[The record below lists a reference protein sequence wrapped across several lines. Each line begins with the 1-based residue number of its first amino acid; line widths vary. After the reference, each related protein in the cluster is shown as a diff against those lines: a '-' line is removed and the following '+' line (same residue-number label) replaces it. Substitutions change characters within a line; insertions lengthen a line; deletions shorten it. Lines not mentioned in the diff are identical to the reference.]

1 MDNKDKIEKTLSSLD
16 GIKRAQANPFLFE
29 KIVNRMQAKPKTVTY
44 GTGYVMAA
52 MMAILAVFVINF
64 AVWKSYIDSTAH
76 YNNSITT
83 VTNRKQDISSFAK
96 EFFNSS
102 SSYNY

>member
-1 MDNKDKIEKTLSSLD
+1 MDNKDKIERTLNSLD
-16 GIKRAQANPFLFE
+16 NIRRAQANPFLFE
-29 KIVNRMQAKPKTVTY
+29 KIVNRIQAKPKAVSY
-44 GTGYVMAA
+44 GTKYVMAA
-52 MMAILAVFVINF
+52 VMGLLAVFVINF
-64 AVWKSYIDSTAH
+64 AVWKSYIDSTAK

-83 VTNRKQDISSFAK
+83 VTNQKQDISTFAK